1 MTITTSILGKVRYN
15 IRGEYSNTESYLEGD
30 IVTHFGAQYLCKT
43 DGNFVPGVSSS
54 SFWEKQSGI
63 TIDRG
68 KWNNS
73 VTYQVNDIVT
83 VTTEYPY
90 NNIYNYYD
98 KKVYICIQSNTTQNP
113 STNSN
118 LWAALANGSSY
129 SKNAFL
135 YHINDGYSP
144 QYKEIWNAKSQASLG
159 TINTIILN
167 TPGSGINTNTS
178 INNKKGFN
186 TGLLRLLAPS
196 ATGTGFEGV
205 AYVSSAGTCF
215 GVEIINP
222 GIGYSVTPSI
232 TVDTSVSGFLGAT
245 SLPTFTSIIT
255 NVSIGQTGN
264 NVLCGM
270 GDSVGPVKPLG
281 THNCGIQQ
289 FRYVNRRHQLV
300 NFGANNTNSG
310 GTPLSGYTSGDTNNG
325 DQTTTE
331 AQFICLD
338 YLDGVLPTPDGDYPK
353 IIQVEGS
360 ADGTL
365 VLFNNGEVHYTGYNL
380 QGQSGGNYTTNPT
393 EHFIRCGYSNTNK
406 SGTSVLRGKKAI
418 RIAST
423 LGGSTSAAVSNYA
436 LIENSNGTRE
446 LWSWGHNA
454 YGQLGIN
461 NTTNQSVPQLIP
473 FDQNANGRIVEI
485 WATGG
490 DFGTL
495 YVLTNAGR
503 LFACGYN
510 VHGQIGNGTATNT
523 SVLTG
528 TLIDDMGTLT
538 GSSGKIKKF
547 SINGNGGAA
556 FCYLITGSN
565 SVYSWGY
572 NQYGALGHNH
582 VFNVRLPISVFNNG
596 YTGATNPVS
605 SLATRG
611 TGQNGE
617 ITNGV
622 DVWAMGGATHQFTF
636 LTIGSSIT
644 NNTLFACGYNGHYNL
659 GDNSTTQRNIFV
671 NVKENNDGN
680 LTNVMDCV
688 SNNGQSGTPISSAIY
703 RYNSTWNAL
712 TKENDGEWY
721 FQGYHAGL
729 FSTGTITATNSDQET
744 DSNFLNS
751 NFRYKNNAKWPYA
764 NRGNWKIMIQGQNTS
779 KTLMA
784 FDLNTGVGYYS
795 MADGSSNYARS
806 VILGVP
812 STRASV
818 NPSIFRRIRH
828 HHM

>member
-1 MTITTSILGKVRYN
+1 MTITTSILGTVRYN
-15 IRGEYSNTESYLEGD
+15 IRGEFSNTQSYSIGD

-43 DGNFVPGVSSS
+43 NGNFVPGVSSS

-68 KWNNS
+68 EWNNS
-73 VTYQVNDIVT
+73 ITYQINDIIT
-83 VTTEYPY
+83 LTTEYQY
-90 NNIYNYYD
+90 NDIYKYYD
-98 KKVYICIQSNTTQNP
+98 KKVYICIQSNTAQNP

-135 YHINDGYSP
+135 YGINEGYSP
-144 QYKEIWNAKSQASLG
+144 EYKCIWNAKSQASLG
-159 TINTIILN
+159 TINTIILS

-186 TGLLRLLAPS
+186 TGLLKLIS
-196 ATGTGFEGV
+196 IGDGTGFEGV

-222 GIGYSVTPSI
+222 GTGYYTTPSI
-232 TVDTSVSGFLGAT
+232 IVDTYVPGYLGAA

-255 NVSIGQTGN
+255 NVSTGQTGN
-264 NVLCGM
+264 NALCGM

-281 THNCGIQQ
+281 THDCGIQK
-289 FRYVNRRHQLV
+289 FTYVNRRHQLV

-310 GTPLSGYTSGDTNNG
+310 GTPLSGYTSGDSNLG
-325 DQTTTE
+325 DQTTTQ
-331 AQFICLD
+331 AQFICSD

-360 ADGTL
+360 MEGTL
-365 VLFNNGEVHYTGYNL
+365 VLFNNGEVHYSGYNAH
-380 QGQSGGNYTTNPT
+380 GQSGGNYTTNPT

-423 LGGSTSAAVSNYA
+423 FGGSTSGAISNYA
-436 LIENSNGTRE
+436 LIENPNGTRE
-446 LWSWGHNA
+446 LYSWGYNG
-454 YGQLGIN
+454 YGQLGVN
-461 NTTNQSVPQLIP
+461 NTTSQSIPQLIT
-473 FDQNANGRIVEI
+473 FDQTTQGKILEI

-490 DFGTL
+490 EYGVL
-495 YVLTNAGR
+495 YVLTNGGR
-503 LFACGYN
+503 LFSCGYN
-510 VHGQIGNGTATNT
+510 GYGQLGDGTATNR
-523 SVLTG
+523 SVLTAVLSSETSTLCG
-528 TLIDDMGTLT
+528 T
-538 GSSGKIKKF
+538 SGKIKKF
-547 SINGNGGAA
+547 SINGNASYT
-556 FCYLITGSN
+556 FCFITTGN
-565 SVYSWGY
+565 NNALYSWGY
-572 NQYGALGHNH
+572 NGYGALGHNH
-582 VFNVRLPISVFNNG
+582 TNNVYLPILVYNNG
-596 YTGATNPVS
+596 YTGQSNPVTS
-605 SLATRG
+605 SGTKG
-611 TGQNGE
+611 TGQNGL
-617 ITNGV
+617 ISNPV
-622 DVWAMGGATHQFTF
+622 DVWAMGGASYQFTF
-636 LTIGSSIT
+636 LTTGSSII

-659 GDNSTTQRNIFV
+659 GDNSTTQRNLFI
-671 NVKENNDGN
+671 NVKSNNDQN

-688 SNNGQSGTPISSAIY
+688 SNNGHSSTPISSCIY
-703 RYNSTWNAL
+703 RYNSLWASI
-712 TKENDGEWY
+712 TKQNFGEWY
-721 FQGYHAGL
+721 FQGYHFGL

-744 DSNFLNS
+744 DSNFLAS

-764 NRGNWKIMIQGQNTS
+764 NRGNWKIMIQGQSTS

-812 STRASV
+812 SGRASV

-828 HHM
+828 NHM